1 MTMLD
6 FNDLLEKNNIDP
18 NDVIVLRHSP
28 PEPKVRRIL
37 PWLAADRPEIFNA
50 YQQTQVEKLERAM
63 LGAAYLASFIGSASG
78 TAVFVGLYKIGESR
92 PLTREEYWQV
102 PAYIELKK
110 SGMRGFTAEVF
121 AKRKSVLWFDLILTE
136 FCCAWKGKLILSWPG
151 QERSWWRRAH
161 RNEFLIESILQDSA
175 LVSGVPSWEDIDLD
189 WSRILLLP
197 SRWKNE
203 LSHWRAIYL
212 IFDCSDGKAMLVLPM
227 ERTICWVDGLNMVFQ
242 VMAGIFICARA
253 TLIISGLQYFSVYHL
268 TWSLMTSLK
277 SRTVGK
283 RGCIPSTPLGLTQ
296 TSANIM

>member
-212 IFDCSDGKAMLVLPM
+212 IFDCSDGKSYVGSAYGKNNLLGRWIEYGVSGHGGNLHLRTRNPDNFRFTILQRLSPDM
-227 ERTICWVDGLNMVFQ
+227 ESDDVIKIENSWKKRLHTIHPVGLN
-242 VMAGIFICARA
+242 
-253 TLIISGLQYFSVYHL
+253 
-268 TWSLMTSLK
+268 
-277 SRTVGK
+277 
-283 RGCIPSTPLGLTQ
+283 
-296 TSANIM
+296 AN